1 MPPKMFFM
9 GDDDSDSELE
19 LLSELLYKSMPKP
32 GKPETGKPKVVKPN
46 VMKPNVSYGPKPSP
60 WLNNNPMWSRP
71 NSQLV
76 SKEVVANMF
85 INEAV
90 KQLIGVFGNSVLRL
104 SHWLLDRSKSLAHH
118 CGRCGRRAG
127 KYCDIASAPA
137 VGHSHRY
144 RVCRKCCGC
153 TNDPE

>member
-76 SKEVVANMF
+76 SKEVVY
-85 INEAV
+85 V
-90 KQLIGVFGNSVLRL
+90 LIVFMG
-104 SHWLLDRSKSLAHH
+104 SLGGSSTA
-118 CGRCGRRAG
+118 
-127 KYCDIASAPA
+127 KTYMLFKI
-137 VGHSHRY
+137 
-144 RVCRKCCGC
+144 
-153 TNDPE
+153 